1 MKQFDL
7 EKYENF
13 IVIAEDGENVMAAI
27 NVQDIKQLAFAIGG
41 CMFQDNRFA
50 ELIVGVAEAYKS
62 AERMSNLEDFNNS
75 KN

>member
-13 IVIAEDGENVMAAI
+13 IVIAEDGDNVMAAI
-27 NVQDIKQLAFAIGG
+27 NVNDLRQLACAIGG

-50 ELIVGVAEAYKS
+50 ELIVGVAEAYKA
-62 AERMSNLEDFNNS
+62 AERKYNLEDLNNS